1 MAPTTIAAT
10 TPSTAKRVAPPVNG
24 TMLPPGAL
32 VLVAV
37 EGGGSVALVTGV
49 GNGAVADDVS
59 TGVTEAGVGE
69 AGVGE
74 AGVDDG
80 DGATIVLEAVNGVA
94 ALEETAEE
102 TT

>member
-1 MAPTTIAAT
+1 
-10 TPSTAKRVAPPVNG
+10 
-24 TMLPPGAL
+24 MLPPGAL

-69 AGVGE
+69 AGV
-74 AGVDDG
+74 DDG
-80 DGATIVLEAVNGVA
+80 DGATIVLEAVNEVA

>member
-59 TGVTEAGVGE
+59 TGVTEV
-69 AGVGE
+69 GVGE